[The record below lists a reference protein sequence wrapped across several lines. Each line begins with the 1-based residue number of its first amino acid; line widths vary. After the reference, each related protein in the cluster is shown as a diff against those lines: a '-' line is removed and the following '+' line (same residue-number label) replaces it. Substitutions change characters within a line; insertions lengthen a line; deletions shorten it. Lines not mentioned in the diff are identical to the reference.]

1 MPNSI
6 LPPGFQPEAFRALR
20 SEITIRSSQGNARRP
35 QKKPKQSQ
43 VNYVRYASHR
53 EFSGSGWP
61 PITGT
66 DGRSDERLATRPL
79 LEREQ
84 EPLAVHP
91 AAVASQA
98 AVGADH
104 PMAGDHDRD
113 RVPAVCQADCAGG
126 RRLADPSGQIAVG
139 DGLAVRD
146 RLQRRPHATLELR
159 AVEGERQVEAG
170 QLTAEIA

>member
-1 MPNSI
+1 MPNSM
-6 LPPGFQPEAFRALR
+6 LPPGFQPEAFRALT

-66 DGRSDERLATRPL
+66 DGRSDERLATGPL

-91 AAVASQA
+91 APVATQA
-98 AVGADH
+98 AVGAEH
-104 PMAGDHDRD
+104 PIAGDHDRD
-113 RVPAVCQADCAGG
+113 RGPAVCQAARAGG
-126 RRLADPSGQIAVG
+126 RRLAHRSVH
-139 DGLAVRD
+139 LAVAD
-146 RLQRRPHATLELR
+146 
-159 AVEGERQVEAG
+159 
-170 QLTAEIA
+170 